1 MEFFFISNL
10 PCDINNVFRRIEK
23 NNKKLI
29 NCRSSVLFNNACIK
43 NKIQP
48 KYTNL
53 INIYSRFY
61 KLINLKR
68 YRASSI
74 SLNFTMKFTSVIV
87 NQKN

>member
-29 NCRSSVLFNNACIK
+29 NFRSSVLFNNACIK

-48 KYTNL
+48 KYTDTRL
-53 INIYSRFY
+53 H
-61 KLINLKR
+61 KE
-68 YRASSI
+68 
-74 SLNFTMKFTSVIV
+74 
-87 NQKN
+87 